1 MKALILM
8 RPPRSLTRSIAA
20 LLAGAALV
28 ITTPGFAQTKPVTA
42 AATPAVKLAPL
53 TDLIK
58 QVDIPYETFTLPNG
72 LRVIVHTD
80 RKAPVVGVTVYYRV
94 GSKNEPKGKTGFAH
108 LFEHLMFGGS
118 ENVPDFDGPL
128 TTAGSTATNGSTWF
142 DRTNYV
148 ETVPTGA
155 LDLALFMEADRMG
168 HLLGAVTQ
176 AKLDA
181 QRAVVQNEKR
191 QGDNQPYGLVEYA
204 QLAALFPA
212 GHPYAHSTIGSM
224 ADLDAASLD
233 DVKAWFRDN
242 YGPNNAII
250 ALAGDIDVKTAR
262 EKVERYFG
270 SIPTGPAVKPVV
282 SSVPTLPAR
291 VEQVMKDRVATTRLY
306 RMWVT
311 PGRNDKDAP
320 LLAVGAAVLG
330 GLASSRL
337 DNELVRKEQIAVGV
351 TAGVQQFEQ
360 IGMVEVTADVK
371 PGVDPELV
379 SRRLDAIIAD
389 LVKNGPTADEVRR
402 VATRQVSAE
411 ISGLEVVG
419 GFGGKAATLAEGLLY
434 SGDPGQYKKDLAA
447 IAAATPQGVKAAMQR
462 WLTRPV
468 YALKVEPGERDAYE
482 DAAVSAPGS
491 ATQAEE
497 DTPPKPTLSLPA
509 VQPSPA
515 LDFPTVETATLSNG
529 VKLHVA
535 RRTTVPTVRVAVS
548 FDAGMASDRR
558 DRLGLSALMLSLLEA
573 GTTTRSTIEIA
584 EEQERLGA
592 NIATGQSMD
601 RTSVSLYAL
610 KANLEPSLALL
621 EDVIRNPAFTPS
633 EVERLR
639 AIQLAGIAS
648 EKTQPQGLASRAI
661 FPLLYGDAHPYGVSA
676 SGRGDTD
683 TVQAITR
690 DDLVAYHSRWMVP
703 GKAEIFV
710 AGDVTMAEIKP
721 LIDAHFGTWPQ
732 NRMAS
737 PQKDFT
743 VPVPPAKPGIY
754 LIDRPQSP
762 QSIILGGFVT
772 QARGGDDLVP
782 FYAANTVL
790 GDDFLSRLNT
800 DIREVK
806 GWSYGV
812 RAYLATRAERSPYIV
827 SAPVQ
832 ADQTGPAIAAM
843 RDDITQFL
851 GPKGVTTAEY
861 DRVIKGEIAQLPAR
875 FETASAVLGQMQ
887 ADALYGRPFDY
898 VESLGQRYATLTPEK
913 LDAAARAI
921 IDPARLSWIVVG
933 DKSKI
938 AGQLDALGMPVTEID
953 TTKPAAK

>member
-1 MKALILM
+1 
-8 RPPRSLTRSIAA
+8 
-20 LLAGAALV
+20 
-28 ITTPGFAQTKPVTA
+28 
-42 AATPAVKLAPL
+42 
-53 TDLIK
+53 
-58 QVDIPYETFTLPNG
+58 
-72 LRVIVHTD
+72 
-80 RKAPVVGVTVYYRV
+80 
-94 GSKNEPKGKTGFAH
+94 
-108 LFEHLMFGGS
+108 
-118 ENVPDFDGPL
+118 
-128 TTAGSTATNGSTWF
+128 
-142 DRTNYV
+142 
-148 ETVPTGA
+148 
-155 LDLALFMEADRMG
+155 
-168 HLLGAVTQ
+168 
-176 AKLDA
+176 
-181 QRAVVQNEKR
+181 
-191 QGDNQPYGLVEYA
+191 
-204 QLAALFPA
+204 
-212 GHPYAHSTIGSM
+212 
-224 ADLDAASLD
+224 
-233 DVKAWFRDN
+233 
-242 YGPNNAII
+242 
-250 ALAGDIDVKTAR
+250 
-262 EKVERYFG
+262 
-270 SIPTGPAVKPVV
+270 
-282 SSVPTLPAR
+282 
-291 VEQVMKDRVATTRLY
+291 
-306 RMWVT
+306 
-311 PGRNDKDAP
+311 
-320 LLAVGAAVLG
+320 
-330 GLASSRL
+330 
-337 DNELVRKEQIAVGV
+337 
-351 TAGVQQFEQ
+351 
-360 IGMVEVTADVK
+360 
-371 PGVDPELV
+371 
-379 SRRLDAIIAD
+379 
-389 LVKNGPTADEVRR
+389 
-402 VATRQVSAE
+402 
-411 ISGLEVVG
+411 
-419 GFGGKAATLAEGLLY
+419 
-434 SGDPGQYKKDLAA
+434 
-447 IAAATPQGVKAAMQR
+447 
-462 WLTRPV
+462 
-468 YALKVEPGERDAYE
+468 
-482 DAAVSAPGS
+482 
-491 ATQAEE
+491 
-497 DTPPKPTLSLPA
+497 